1 MRVLYASR
9 PFETITFRSLIDC
22 HRRADLKVGPI
33 NGREGRRSRLRLKA
47 SVAPLPHAVDAVQL
61 RPETRVDYLP
71 HYDMDHTKPK
81 RRAAFLGKVEATFLR
96 W

>member
-1 MRVLYASR
+1 
-9 PFETITFRSLIDC
+9 
-22 HRRADLKVGPI
+22 
-33 NGREGRRSRLRLKA
+33 LKA

-71 HYDMDHTKPK
+71 HNDMDHTKPK

>member
-1 MRVLYASR
+1 MKQTSA
-9 PFETITFRSLIDC
+9 E
-22 HRRADLKVGPI
+22 
-33 NGREGRRSRLRLKA
+33 A
-47 SVAPLPHAVDAVQL
+47 SVAPLPQEVDAVQ
-61 RPETRVDYLP
+61 RAPA